1 VVRSRSGRPGPSPFS
16 SDYEEV
22 APPPPR
28 NRPTLPSWLPSGNV
42 LVVALV
48 VLVTALVAIVGGQR
62 ITPSPGDNSVP
73 EAAVVMTS
81 TNVPKPTEEPT
92 QVPTPKSTAQPAGPT
107 PTQMPGIAV
116 TPVTTQAP
124 ESSDPDAILPKY
136 RVLAY
141 YGHPSSD
148 VMGILGEYASKDEL
162 LAKLQE
168 EKTAYEA
175 ADPSTPVM
183 MAFELIA
190 SVAQSYETPDGTWLL
205 YTDSATIKDY
215 IDFTQQNGMI
225 LILDIQI
232 AHSTIKAE
240 MDAVEEWLLYP
251 NVHLAIDPEFA
262 MPEGVAPGSA
272 IGGIDAADITYAQE
286 RLAKLTADNNLPPKM
301 LVVHQFYEG
310 MITSDS
316 ELKPV
321 PGVQLV
327 IDFDGYGL
335 PANKTTGYTQFIT
348 DRPIEFAGIKLF
360 YKQDDPLMTPQEI
373 VALSPPPN
381 VVIYQ

>member
-1 VVRSRSGRPGPSPFS
+1 
-16 SDYEEV
+16 
-22 APPPPR
+22 
-28 NRPTLPSWLPSGNV
+28 LPSWLPSGNV
-42 LVVALV
+42 LVVALI

-62 ITPSPGDNSVP
+62 ITPSPGDNSAP

-81 TNVPKPTEEPT
+81 TNVPQPTEEPT
-92 QVPTPKSTAQPAGPT
+92 PVPTPKSTAQPAGPT

-116 TPVTTQAP
+116 TPVTTQPP

-162 LAKLQE
+162 LAILQE
-168 EKTAYEA
+168 EKTAYES

-286 RLAKLTADNNLPPKM
+286 RLAKLSADNNVPPKI

-310 MITSDS
+310 MITNDS

-335 PANKTTGYTQFIT
+335 PASKTTGYTQFIT

-360 YKQDDPLMTPQEI
+360 YKQDDPLMTPQDI
-373 VALSPPPN
+373 VALGPPPN